1 MDAVFPQMRRVHHG
15 GQCRL
20 DRSARIGE
28 EVRHPG
34 ERLVRLGIKHMQNG
48 PDEQRVAG
56 LFPVIAP
63 FKRAFR
69 IDQHV
74 GDVLHVAHLVDAAS
88 HFHQRVIGRRC
99 LIGRI
104 EQKRA
109 AEPGTETSC
118 QLPVL
123 AFDIVHDRR
132 MRPGQERWHDKADPF
147 AAAGRREAEH
157 MFGAV
162 VTKIEI
168 GMLADNDALACQKAR
183 A

>member
-1 MDAVFPQMRRVHHG
+1 
-15 GQCRL
+15 
-20 DRSARIGE
+20 
-28 EVRHPG
+28 
-34 ERLVRLGIKHMQNG
+34 MQNG
-48 PDEQRVAG
+48 PDEQRMAG

-63 FKRAFR
+63 FKRAFG
-69 IDQHV
+69 IDQHI

-123 AFDIVHDRR
+123 ALDIVHDRR

>member
-1 MDAVFPQMRRVHHG
+1 
-15 GQCRL
+15 
-20 DRSARIGE
+20 
-28 EVRHPG
+28 
-34 ERLVRLGIKHMQNG
+34 MQNG

-88 HFHQRVIGRRC
+88 HFHQRVIGCRR

-104 EQKRA
+104 KQKRA
-109 AEPGTETSC
+109 TEPGAEAC
-118 QLPVL
+118 GQLPVL
-123 AFDIVHDRR
+123 ALDIMHDRR
-132 MRPGQERWHDKADPF
+132 VGPGQQRRDDKAYTF
-147 AAAGRREAEH
+147 AAAGRCEAEH
-157 MFGAV
+157 MFGPV

-168 GMLADNDALACQKAR
+168 GMLADNDALACQKAH